1 MNKKELI
8 EKISVNSGLSLRQ
21 SEKALNELIH
31 TISEELKTGDVR
43 LVGFGTFAVT
53 ERPGRQGRNP
63 KTGETME
70 IKAKRV
76 PVFRAGSML
85 KDQVNQR
92 N

>member
-53 ERPGRQGRNP
+53 ERPGDRKSTRLNSSHVSESRMP
-63 KTGETME
+63 SS
-70 IKAKRV
+70 A
-76 PVFRAGSML
+76 
-85 KDQVNQR
+85 
-92 N
+92 